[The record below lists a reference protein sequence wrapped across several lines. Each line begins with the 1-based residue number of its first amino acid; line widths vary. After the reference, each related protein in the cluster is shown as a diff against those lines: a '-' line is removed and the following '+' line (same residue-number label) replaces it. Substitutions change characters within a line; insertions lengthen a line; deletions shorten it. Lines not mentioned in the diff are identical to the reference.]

1 MNDYYE
7 EDIQK
12 LKKSY
17 FILTLIFASVEIF
30 IIIFT
35 LFKINN
41 KTKFIKTLKIFLIFI
56 LINDITIIAIYSIVS
71 LDILKD
77 IIVSA
82 LYSLQTYF
90 IMSFINYMSTYPNNI
105 KRKNI
110 NEKLILIRNYL
121 FLFILI
127 FPYGNIPSLKDINIP
142 TITFITTD
150 KLFNVVQN
158 LFLLIVIFILYK
170 NINKKFEYTLSVL
183 VKETRT
189 SRRKIFQFI
198 AGIPLSI
205 LILFGIFIL
214 IKVFII
220 INKIQIIFFY
230 GNLILSIIEIS
241 IKCYIFIIFEIIL
254 FELHKINNLKEKQ
267 KIKNIFFDE
276 IEVVNT

>member
-110 NEKLILIRNYL
+110 NEKLIIIRNYL

-127 FPYGNIPSLKDINIP
+127 FPYENILSLKDINIP

-150 KLFNVVQN
+150 KLINVIQN
-158 LFLLIVIFILYK
+158 LLLLIVIFILYK

-220 INKIQIIFFY
+220 INKNQIIFFY

>member
-1 MNDYYE
+1 MNDYE

-17 FILTLIFASVEIF
+17 FILTLIFASFEIF

-150 KLFNVVQN
+150 KLINVVQN
-158 LFLLIVIFILYK
+158 LLLLIVIFILYK

-220 INKIQIIFFY
+220 INTIQIIFFY

>member
-110 NEKLILIRNYL
+110 NEKLIIIRNYL

-150 KLFNVVQN
+150 KLINVVQN
-158 LFLLIVIFILYK
+158 LLLLIVIFLLYK

-220 INKIQIIFFY
+220 INKNQIIFFY

>member
-12 LKKSY
+12 LKKFY

-142 TITFITTD
+142 TITLITTD
-150 KLFNVVQN
+150 KLINVVQN
-158 LFLLIVIFILYK
+158 LLLLIVIFILYK

-214 IKVFII
+214 IKIYII

-267 KIKNIFFDE
+267 KIKNIYFDE